1 MKKALIR
8 SFLAVF
14 LVTLGI
20 SANAQTRLNSLNGG
34 TVDLRG
40 QRGKVVVLAIGA
52 SWLPL
57 SSKQAEFT
65 NALVKKYAGKAVVFY
80 FIATDS
86 ANPKSK
92 NYASDEKLRQW
103 AAANTLSIEVL
114 RDPDG
119 EAVTRAFTIDQLP
132 AFVILDKE
140 GKQSGDTFGGI
151 DPKFDITV
159 PISKKIDSLL

>member
-1 MKKALIR
+1 MKNALFTTLLVL
-8 SFLAVF
+8 FLI
-14 LVTLGI
+14 TLGI

-34 TVDLRG
+34 TVDVRG
-40 QRGKVVVLAIGA
+40 QRGKVVVLAVGA

-65 NALVKKYAGKAVVFY
+65 NALAKKYAGKNVVFY
-80 FIATDS
+80 FVATDS

-92 NYASDEKLRQW
+92 NYATDEKLRQW
-103 AAANTLSIEVL
+103 AAANNLAVEVL

-140 GKQSGDTFGGI
+140 GKQSGDAFGGI